1 MPGATR
7 VGNMLPVDAVACC
20 RPSLA
25 VVSLPTVVANWWPQK
40 HFKRC
45 LRLSVHDGDY
55 EAAAH
60 GSAASADYPVCCAG
74 SANNKRLCVCVCVFV
89 RIRARARIF
98 VFFCQC
104 CRAVHQE
111 DQDTASR
118 LAPTTP
124 SASCCTRSSRWR
136 EMLHCSSTPASLPKS
151 FMAAMAT
158 ATAMAMWTAA
168 TPAWMTF

>member
-89 RIRARARIF
+89 RIRARIRARSF
-98 VFFCQC
+98 VFFASVAVQC
-104 CRAVHQE
+104 IKRIKRQPHDWRQQLLPPAAVRARAAGE
-111 DQDTASR
+111 K
-118 LAPTTP
+118 
-124 SASCCTRSSRWR
+124 CCTAAQRQPRCPRALWQRWR
-136 EMLHCSSTPASLPKS
+136 RRRRWRCGHQRHQPG
-151 FMAAMAT
+151 
-158 ATAMAMWTAA
+158 
-168 TPAWMTF
+168 